1 MSKNK
6 KITAAAFAIGAL
18 ALMAGVY
25 GIGTTYAQDNDAHS
39 SLIQKLAS
47 KFGVEEAE
55 VESVF
60 NEHRQEMQT
69 EREAKFSAKLD
80 EAVEAG
86 EITAEQK
93 QAILDKHEEMRSK
106 HEELKDLSQ
115 EERREKMKGLKDE
128 MRDWAE
134 ENDIDMR
141 DIAPKGEKG
150 MKGGKGMG
158 GHGGPRF

>member
-25 GIGTTYAQDNDAHS
+25 GIGTTYAQDNDAHA

-47 KFGVEEAE
+47 KFGVGESE
-55 VESVF
+55 VEAVF
-60 NEHRQEMQT
+60 DEHRGEMQA
-69 EREAKFSAKLD
+69 ERQAEFSTKLD

-93 QAILDKHEEMRSK
+93 QAIIDKHEEMKSK
-106 HEELKDLSQ
+106 HDELKDLDKD
-115 EERREKMKGLKDE
+115 ERREKMQKIRSEMKD
-128 MRDWAE
+128 WTQ

-141 DIAPKGEKG
+141 DIAPKDGKG
-150 MKGGKGMG
+150 MRGGKGMG